1 MNKKELVDALAA
13 AADLSRAEAARAV
26 ETLFGTEGLIAKELR
41 AGQKVQIT
49 GFGGWV
55 PRLRAA
61 RDGRNPRTGGVLK
74 IKAAVVPA
82 FKAGQGLKDAV
93 NRKS

>member
-13 AADLSRAEAARAV
+13 EADLSKAEASRAV
-26 ETLFGTEGLIAKELR
+26 EVLFGTEGIIAKELR
-41 AGQKVQIT
+41 SGEKVQIT

-55 PRLRAA
+55 PRQRAA
-61 RDGRNPRTGGVLK
+61 RDGRDPRTGGVLK
-74 IKAAVVPA
+74 IQAAVVPA
-82 FKAGQGLKDAV
+82 FKAGQALKDAV